1 MFINLKEL
9 KNNPGSKLKLVKK
22 SMGEWVEKSYSTA
35 QGQKTFNICN
45 FEVEQDGKI
54 YELGASAALKRK
66 LDELDQ
72 EDAFLLS
79 YEEFTSKQGELRH
92 YWKIDPIERTEN
104 AFTNYVADKTA
115 DNQVQPE
122 VKEKVLEKSTLATNG
137 ARFGM
142 IFNNTFQLYK
152 DPNVGNCSWTSEQF
166 ANEFLR
172 VMRMVE
178 ACENIE
184 ITKPGQPEKHD
195 YLKEQEQRIENKQNV
210 IDNTTEPFQ
219 IEEDDLPF

>member
-22 SMGEWVEKSYSTA
+22 SMGDWVEKSYNTP
-35 QGQKTFNICN
+35 QGQKSFNICN

-66 LDELDQ
+66 LDELDK

-104 AFTNYVADKTA
+104 AFTNYIAEVSAEK
-115 DNQVQPE
+115 QVKPE
-122 VKEKVLEKSTLATNG
+122 VKEKVLEKSTLANNG

-152 DPNVGNCSWTSEQF
+152 DPNVGNCAWTTEQF
-166 ANEFLR
+166 SNEFVR
-172 VMRMVE
+172 VMKMVE

-184 ITKPGQPEKHD
+184 ITKPGTPQKHN
-195 YLKEQEQRIENKQNV
+195 YLKEQEQRVE
-210 IDNTTEPFQ
+210 DNYPAKEVEKVQ

>member
-1 MFINLKEL
+1 
-9 KNNPGSKLKLVKK
+9 
-22 SMGEWVEKSYSTA
+22 
-35 QGQKTFNICN
+35 
-45 FEVEQDGKI
+45 
-54 YELGASAALKRK
+54 
-66 LDELDQ
+66 
-72 EDAFLLS
+72 
-79 YEEFTSKQGELRH
+79 
-92 YWKIDPIERTEN
+92 
-104 AFTNYVADKTA
+104 
-115 DNQVQPE
+115 
-122 VKEKVLEKSTLATNG
+122 
-137 ARFGM
+137 M